1 MKKFALIA
9 AAAGAFALAGCGSS
23 EDASEDAMADTVEMP
38 ADEAMADVP
47 DPVADSTPEAV
58 EEATEE
64 ATATA
69 EEAADAALDTVA
81 DIEAAA
87 QEAEAET
94 ARAQSACPR
103 GDLHGRAGPVP
114 CLAFAWRRCCSPA
127 AALARMSP
135 GRAR

>member
-1 MKKFALIA
+1 MKKVALIA

-69 EEAADAALDTVA
+69 FVPEGW
-81 DIEAAA
+81 
-87 QEAEAET
+87 
-94 ARAQSACPR
+94 RATCLPS
-103 GDLHGRAGPVP
+103 GDLLLEKQA
-114 CLAFAWRRCCSPA
+114 
-127 AALARMSP
+127 
-135 GRAR
+135 